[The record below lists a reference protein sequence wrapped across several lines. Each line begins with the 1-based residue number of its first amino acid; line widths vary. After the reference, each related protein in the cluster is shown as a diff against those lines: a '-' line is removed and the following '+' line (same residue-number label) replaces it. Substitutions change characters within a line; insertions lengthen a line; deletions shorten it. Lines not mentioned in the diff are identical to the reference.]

1 MEFLKFLGKNAK
13 DRFYARDFRNNYRF
27 RPDVNPPRIKFE
39 GYVNFV
45 FNRDLASFLGME
57 NNTYKTNITSLVRR
71 ATLPSVS
78 FKNLTKNQY
87 NKKKIISTGVEYA
100 PIDIA
105 VFDTLNNE
113 WLQLLMR
120 YFSYLYMNPRN
131 KGDSDNRDIKLNTVA
146 EYENFGSTFGGTG
159 FKSGEAGLNLQANKQ
174 FFERI
179 DIIMYHGGKGVQYSM
194 TGPLI
199 NSFSFGDIDYSANEF
214 VEFTMQFEYENFTTF
229 DIANFD
235 LTGVDLDRFEKVNG
249 LDFAS
254 DEILVKPLGIVQP
267 GTDMEFLGQHDASAS
282 GYGTRGRTAQG
293 QFVGATREESILSTT
308 ETTGADDND
317 INNTINAGTSAT
329 GTTYTAIDDP
339 FSTDPSENILK
350 GLLNTAIL
358 SKLSGNDVGDAVK
371 NYTLSVA
378 ANAVTDS
385 LANVSS
391 APVKP
396 AKDE

>member
-13 DRFYARDFRNNYRF
+13 SKFYARDFRNNYRF

-45 FNRDLASFLGME
+45 FNRDLSSFLGLE

-71 ATLPSVS
+71 AQLPSVN
-78 FKNLTKNQY
+78 FKNTVKNQY
-87 NKKKIISTGVEYA
+87 NKKRIVTTGVEFP
-100 PIDIA
+100 PIDIT
-105 VFDTLNNE
+105 VYDTLNNE

-131 KGDSDNRDIKLNTVA
+131 KSAEGDRDIKMNTPQ
-146 EYENFGSTFGGTG
+146 EFETINSKFGGSS
-159 FKSGEAGLNLQANKQ
+159 FKSGEAGLNLQQNKQ

-194 TGPLI
+194 TAPLI
-199 NSFSFGDIDYSANEF
+199 NSFNFGDIDYSSSEF

-254 DEILVKPLGIVQP
+254 DQVMIKPLGIVQP
-267 GTDMEFLGQHDASAS
+267 GTDMEFLGEHNNKF
-282 GYGTRGRTAQG
+282 GTRGRTAQP
-293 QFVGATREESILSTT
+293 QYVQPVSTEKDQGAESEKTQTDSNEQIDPS
-308 ETTGADDND
+308 
-317 INNTINAGTSAT
+317 AGT
-329 GTTYTAIDDP
+329 TAIAGTYDRIDHP
-339 FSTDPSENILK
+339 FSQDPTQDIGAFGKQLF
-350 GLLNTAIL
+350 NTAIL

-371 NYTLSVA
+371 NYTLDVLTNKA
-378 ANAVTDS
+378 VNAIE
-385 LANVSS
+385 N

-396 AKDE
+396 AKD